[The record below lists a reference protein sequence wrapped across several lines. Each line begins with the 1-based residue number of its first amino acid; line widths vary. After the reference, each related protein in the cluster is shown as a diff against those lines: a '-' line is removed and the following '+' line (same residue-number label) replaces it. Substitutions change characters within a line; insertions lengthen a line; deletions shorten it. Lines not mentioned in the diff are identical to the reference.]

1 MPIITTN
8 TGRKIFRKADSL
20 LVIPYVYNSTYGD
33 YVLGDTAYDLSSIIG
48 DSITLE
54 QDDGDT
60 QTKECEFYSE
70 PVVKNVTMGEI
81 KITAQCLDL
90 QNAVLRALFGSYYNN
105 SAGASAIRKDYE
117 TLYAL
122 IRIRFSEEDTPDV
135 YLPQVLLNSKL
146 LLQQMKTRGA
156 QGNLGGTVLARVCSV
171 IDSGTSLLSFSDPV
185 KVNNVYQI
193 ETPILMLTAKDTVPD
208 KVSGLNSGADD
219 YMTKPFAPEELLARI
234 KALTRRRGEVML
246 DETGFGD
253 FSFNASTSELSKGAK
268 SVRLNFKEAEIL
280 KLLLANRD
288 TIISKEDIITKVWG
302 YDSDAGSNNVE
313 AYVSFLRRKLNFINS
328 STEIK
333 SIKKMGYRL
342 EQSHD

>member
-90 QNAVLRALFGSYYNN
+90 QNAVLRALFGSYYND

-193 ETPILMLTAKDTVPD
+193 ETPILFVP
-208 KVSGLNSGADD
+208 KN
-219 YMTKPFAPEELLARI
+219 K
-234 KALTRRRGEVML
+234 VML
-246 DETGFGD
+246 V
-253 FSFNASTSELSKGAK
+253 LHH
-268 SVRLNFKEAEIL
+268 V
-280 KLLLANRD
+280 
-288 TIISKEDIITKVWG
+288 ED
-302 YDSDAGSNNVE
+302 GSNVM
-313 AYVSFLRRKLNFINS
+313 VFD
-328 STEIK
+328 EIK
-333 SIKKMGYRL
+333 SEMDASSDCCEHYRNV
-342 EQSHD
+342 SPDTPGSYSIPS